1 MLLRELQDLQMWL
14 LNRESKL
21 SLIFTLCGNRKILA
35 SVVGITYHSVDM
47 SERKPFNENVA
58 NLEDFI
64 DFVKEKEYECKK
76 TKKIKRQLERRGYK
90 LYTKN
95 LIGNEDYAYMKTTR
109 YADGELKYI
118 ISHGFY
124 DWEDDEGALENYGY
138 TPTIVLGAAGSERID
153 VVLTEPEFS
162 VEECEEIA
170 EKLAEFFKPYFDKY
184 IRNDR

>member
-1 MLLRELQDLQMWL
+1 ME
-14 LNRESKL
+14 
-21 SLIFTLCGNRKILA
+21 
-35 SVVGITYHSVDM
+35 
-47 SERKPFNENVA
+47 
-58 NLEDFI
+58 
-64 DFVKEKEYECKK
+64 KEKVNQ
-76 TKKIKRQLERRGYK
+76 IKRQLERRWYK
-90 LYTKN
+90 RYTKN
-95 LIGNEDYAYMKTTR
+95 LIGNEDYAYMRTVR
-109 YADGELKYI
+109 DADGELKYI

-138 TPTIVLGAAGSERID
+138 TPTIVLGAAGRERID